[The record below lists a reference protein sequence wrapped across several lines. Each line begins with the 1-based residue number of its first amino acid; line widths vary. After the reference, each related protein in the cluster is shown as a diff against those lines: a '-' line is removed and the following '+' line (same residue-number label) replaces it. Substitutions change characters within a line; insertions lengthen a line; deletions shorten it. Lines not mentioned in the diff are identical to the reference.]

1 MPGARL
7 CPAESLCGEKNG
19 GNMPRET
26 RAQVVLVEDHPM
38 FREQLAHL
46 INKQP
51 DMAVC
56 AEADNAAHGLAAI
69 NRQQPSLAIIDIT
82 LKGSS
87 GLELLKDLR
96 AQGIKVPVL
105 MLSMHAES
113 LYAERALRA
122 GANGYITKEEASAK
136 VMTAIRQVLA
146 GEIYLDPRFMKRI
159 VSQILVNPR
168 NNSAAPIERLTDREL
183 AVFELIGEGRTTREI
198 GIRLR
203 VSVAT
208 IETYRARIKE
218 KLGLENA
225 GQLHVR
231 ASSWIHERH
240 ATAG

>member
-1 MPGARL
+1 
-7 CPAESLCGEKNG
+7 
-19 GNMPRET
+19 MPRDM
-26 RAQVVLVEDHPM
+26 RARVVLVEDHPM

-56 AEADNAAHGLAAI
+56 AEANNAADGFAAI

-105 MLSMHAES
+105 MLSMHPES

-122 GANGYITKEEASAK
+122 GASGYITKEEASAK

-146 GEIYLDPRFMKRI
+146 GEIYLDPRFMKRV
-159 VSQILVNPR
+159 VSQILVDPG
-168 NNSAAPIERLTDREL
+168 SKAATPIERLTDREL
-183 AVFELIGEGRTTREI
+183 AVFELIGEGRTTREV
-198 GIRLR
+198 GLRLR

-225 GQLHVR
+225 GQLHAK
-231 ASSWIHERH
+231 ASSWVHERH
-240 ATAG
+240 AIAG

>member
-1 MPGARL
+1 
-7 CPAESLCGEKNG
+7 
-19 GNMPRET
+19 MPRDM
-26 RAQVVLVEDHPM
+26 RAKVVLVEDHPM

-56 AEADNAAHGLAAI
+56 AEANTAAAGFAAI
-69 NRQQPSLAIIDIT
+69 NRQEPSLAIIDIT

-96 AQGIKVPVL
+96 AQGIKIPIL
-105 MLSMHAES
+105 MLSMHPES

-122 GANGYITKEEASAK
+122 GASGYITKEEASAK

-146 GEIYLDPRFMKRI
+146 GEIYLDPRFMKRV
-159 VSQILVNPR
+159 VSQILVDPG
-168 NNSAAPIERLTDREL
+168 SKSTTPIERLTDREL
-183 AVFELIGEGRTTREI
+183 AVFELIGEGRTTREV
-198 GIRLR
+198 GFRLR

-225 GQLHVR
+225 GQLHAK
-231 ASSWIHERH
+231 ASSWVHERH
-240 ATAG
+240 AIAG

>member
-1 MPGARL
+1 ML
-7 CPAESLCGEKNG
+7 
-19 GNMPRET
+19 RET
-26 RAQVVLVEDHPM
+26 QAQVVLVEDHPM
-38 FREQLAHL
+38 FREQLAQL

-56 AEADNAAHGLAAI
+56 AEAATALDGLAVI
-69 NRQQPSLAIIDIT
+69 NREQPALAIIDIT

-113 LYAERALRA
+113 LYAERAMRA

-146 GEIYLDPRFMKRI
+146 GEIYLDPRFMKRV

-168 NNSAAPIERLTDREL
+168 NSSEAPVERLTDREL

-198 GIRLR
+198 GVRLR

-208 IETYRARIKE
+208 VETYRARIKE

-225 GQLHVR
+225 GQLHAR
-231 ASSWIHERH
+231 ASGWIHERH
-240 ATAG
+240 AIAG

>member
-1 MPGARL
+1 
-7 CPAESLCGEKNG
+7 
-19 GNMPRET
+19 MPREA
-26 RAQVVLVEDHPM
+26 RAKVVLVEDHPM

-51 DMAVC
+51 DMVVC
-56 AEADNAAHGLAAI
+56 AETDNTAAGLAAI
-69 NRQQPSLAIIDIT
+69 TREQPALAIVDIT
-82 LKGSS
+82 LKDSS

-105 MLSMHAES
+105 ILSMHAES

-146 GEIYLDPRFMKRI
+146 GEVYLDPCFMKRM
-159 VSQILVNPR
+159 VSRILVNPR
-168 NNSAAPIERLTDREL
+168 NNSATALERLTDREL

-198 GIRLR
+198 AVRLR
-203 VSVAT
+203 VSAAT
-208 IETYRARIKE
+208 VETYRARIKE

-225 GQLHVR
+225 GQLHAR
-231 ASSWIHERH
+231 ASSWVHERH
-240 ATAG
+240 AIAG

>member
-1 MPGARL
+1 MPH
-7 CPAESLCGEKNG
+7 
-19 GNMPRET
+19 ET

-51 DMAVC
+51 DMSVC
-56 AEADNAAHGLAAI
+56 FETDNTTDGLAAI
-69 NRQQPSLAIIDIT
+69 TRLQPALAIVDIT

-96 AQGIKVPVL
+96 AQEIKVPVL
-105 MLSMHAES
+105 ILSMHAES

-146 GEIYLDPRFMKRI
+146 GEIYLDPRFMQRV
-159 VSQILVNPR
+159 VSRVLVNPR
-168 NNSAAPIERLTDREL
+168 SNAATALERLTDREL

-203 VSVAT
+203 VSAAT

-225 GQLHVR
+225 GQLHAR
-231 ASSWIHERH
+231 ASSWVHERH
-240 ATAG
+240 AIAG

>member
-1 MPGARL
+1 
-7 CPAESLCGEKNG
+7 
-19 GNMPRET
+19 MPRET

-38 FREQLAHL
+38 FREQLAQL

-183 AVFELIGEGRTTREI
+183 AVFELIGEGRATREI
-198 GIRLR
+198 GVRLR

-240 ATAG
+240 AIAG

>member
-1 MPGARL
+1 
-7 CPAESLCGEKNG
+7 
-19 GNMPRET
+19 MPREA

-51 DMAVC
+51 DMSVC
-56 AEADNAAHGLAAI
+56 AEVDNTGDGLAAI
-69 NRQQPSLAIIDIT
+69 MRQQPALAIVDIT

-96 AQGIKVPVL
+96 AQGCKVPVL
-105 MLSMHAES
+105 ILSMHAES

-146 GEIYLDPRFMKRI
+146 GEIYLDPRFMKRV
-159 VSQILVNPR
+159 VSRILVNPR
-168 NNSAAPIERLTDREL
+168 NNSATALERLTDREL

-198 GIRLR
+198 ALRLR
-203 VSVAT
+203 VSAAT
-208 IETYRARIKE
+208 VETYRARIKE

-225 GQLHVR
+225 GQLHAR
-231 ASSWIHERH
+231 ASSWLHERH
-240 ATAG
+240 AIAG

>member
-1 MPGARL
+1 
-7 CPAESLCGEKNG
+7 
-19 GNMPRET
+19 MPRET

-46 INKQP
+46 INKQS

-56 AEADNAAHGLAAI
+56 AHAANAADGFTVIVRELPA
-69 NRQQPSLAIIDIT
+69 LAIIDIT

-146 GEIYLDPRFMKRI
+146 GEIYLDSRFMKRV
-159 VSQILVNPR
+159 VSQILVNPGS
-168 NNSAAPIERLTDREL
+168 NSASPIERLTDREL

-198 GIRLR
+198 GVRLR

-225 GQLHVR
+225 GQLHAK
-231 ASSWIHERH
+231 ASSWVHERH
-240 ATAG
+240 AAR

>member
-1 MPGARL
+1 
-7 CPAESLCGEKNG
+7 
-19 GNMPRET
+19 MPRDT
-26 RAQVVLVEDHPM
+26 RSQVVLVEDHPM

-46 INKQP
+46 INKQA

-56 AEADNAAHGLAAI
+56 AEADNATDGLAVI
-69 NRQQPSLAIIDIT
+69 NRLQPALAIIDIT
-82 LKGSS
+82 LKNSS

-96 AQGIKVPVL
+96 AQEIKVPVL

-136 VMTAIRQVLA
+136 VMTAIRQVLS
-146 GEIYLDPRFMKRI
+146 GEVYLDPRFMKRV

-168 NNSAAPIERLTDREL
+168 NNSASRIERLTDREL
-183 AVFELIGEGRTTREI
+183 AVFELIGEGRTTREV
-198 GIRLR
+198 GVRLR

-208 IETYRARIKE
+208 VETYRARIKE

-225 GQLHVR
+225 GQLHAK
-231 ASSWIHERH
+231 ASSWVQERH
-240 ATAG
+240 AIAG

>member
-1 MPGARL
+1 
-7 CPAESLCGEKNG
+7 
-19 GNMPRET
+19 MPREA

-51 DMAVC
+51 DMSVC
-56 AEADNAAHGLAAI
+56 AEVDNTTDGLAAI
-69 NRQQPSLAIIDIT
+69 LRQQPALAIVDIT
-82 LKGSS
+82 LKDSS

-96 AQGIKVPVL
+96 AQGSKVPVL
-105 MLSMHAES
+105 ILSMHAES

-146 GEIYLDPRFMKRI
+146 GEIYLDPRFMKRV
-159 VSQILVNPR
+159 VSRILVNPR
-168 NNSAAPIERLTDREL
+168 NNSASALERLTDREL

-198 GIRLR
+198 GVRLR
-203 VSVAT
+203 VSAAT
-208 IETYRARIKE
+208 VETYRARIKE

-225 GQLHVR
+225 GQLHAR
-231 ASSWIHERH
+231 ASSWVHERH
-240 ATAG
+240 AIAG

>member
-1 MPGARL
+1 
-7 CPAESLCGEKNG
+7 
-19 GNMPRET
+19 MPRET

-38 FREQLAHL
+38 FRAQLAHL

-96 AQGIKVPVL
+96 AQRIKVPVL

-225 GQLHVR
+225 GQLHAR
-231 ASSWIHERH
+231 ASNWVHERH
-240 ATAG
+240 AIAG

>member
-1 MPGARL
+1 
-7 CPAESLCGEKNG
+7 
-19 GNMPRET
+19 MPREA

-51 DMAVC
+51 DMSVC
-56 AEADNAAHGLAAI
+56 AEVDNTTDGLAAI
-69 NRQQPSLAIIDIT
+69 MRQQPALAIVDIT

-96 AQGIKVPVL
+96 AQGSKVAVL
-105 MLSMHAES
+105 ILSMHAES

-159 VSQILVNPR
+159 VSRILVNPR
-168 NNSAAPIERLTDREL
+168 NNSATALERLTDREL
-183 AVFELIGEGRTTREI
+183 AVFELIGEGQITREI
-198 GIRLR
+198 ALRLR
-203 VSVAT
+203 VSAAT
-208 IETYRARIKE
+208 VETYRARIKE

-225 GQLHVR
+225 GQLHAR
-231 ASSWIHERH
+231 ASSWVHERH
-240 ATAG
+240 AIAG

>member
-1 MPGARL
+1 
-7 CPAESLCGEKNG
+7 
-19 GNMPRET
+19 MPRET

-38 FREQLAHL
+38 FREQLAQL

-56 AEADNAAHGLAAI
+56 AEAANATDGFSVI
-69 NRQQPSLAIIDIT
+69 NREQPALAIIDIT

-96 AQGIKVPVL
+96 AQGSKVPVL

-146 GEIYLDPRFMKRI
+146 GEIYLDPLFMNRV
-159 VSQILVNPR
+159 VSKLLVNPR

-198 GIRLR
+198 GVRLR

-208 IETYRARIKE
+208 VETYRARIKE
-218 KLGLENA
+218 KLDLENA
-225 GQLHVR
+225 GQLHAK
-231 ASSWIHERH
+231 ASSWVHERH
-240 ATAG
+240 AIAG

>member
-1 MPGARL
+1 
-7 CPAESLCGEKNG
+7 
-19 GNMPRET
+19 MPRET

-46 INKQP
+46 INKQS

-56 AEADNAAHGLAAI
+56 AEAANASDGFAVILREHPA
-69 NRQQPSLAIIDIT
+69 LAIIDIT

-96 AQGIKVPVL
+96 AQGTKTPVL

-136 VMTAIRQVLA
+136 VMSAIRQVLA
-146 GEIYLDPRFMKRI
+146 GEIYLDPRFMKRV
-159 VSQILVNPR
+159 VSKILVNPR

-198 GIRLR
+198 GVRLR
-203 VSVAT
+203 VGVAT
-208 IETYRARIKE
+208 IETYRARIKG

-225 GQLHVR
+225 GQLHAK
-231 ASSWIHERH
+231 ASSWVHERH
-240 ATAG
+240 AIAG

>member
-1 MPGARL
+1 
-7 CPAESLCGEKNG
+7 
-19 GNMPRET
+19 MPREA

-51 DMAVC
+51 DMSVC
-56 AEADNAAHGLAAI
+56 AEVDNTGDGLAAI
-69 NRQQPSLAIIDIT
+69 MRQQPALAIVDIT

-96 AQGIKVPVL
+96 AQGSKVPVL
-105 MLSMHAES
+105 ILSMHAES

-146 GEIYLDPRFMKRI
+146 GEIYLDPRFMKRV
-159 VSQILVNPR
+159 VSRILVNPR
-168 NNSAAPIERLTDREL
+168 NNSATALERLTDREL
-183 AVFELIGEGRTTREI
+183 AVFELIGEGRTTRETAL
-198 GIRLR
+198 RLR
-203 VSVAT
+203 VSAAT
-208 IETYRARIKE
+208 VETYRARIKE

-225 GQLHVR
+225 GQLHAR
-231 ASSWIHERH
+231 ASSWVHERH
-240 ATAG
+240 AIAG

>member
-1 MPGARL
+1 
-7 CPAESLCGEKNG
+7 
-19 GNMPRET
+19 MPREA

-51 DMAVC
+51 DMTVC
-56 AEADNAAHGLAAI
+56 AEANNAADGLAAI
-69 NRQQPSLAIIDIT
+69 IRHLPALAIIDIT

-96 AQGIKVPVL
+96 AQRIKVPVL
-105 MLSMHAES
+105 MLSMHAET

-136 VMTAIRQVLA
+136 VMTAIRQVIS
-146 GEIYLDPRFMKRI
+146 GEIYLDPRFMKRV
-159 VSQILVNPR
+159 VSQILVNPGSNR
-168 NNSAAPIERLTDREL
+168 TASLERLTDREL

-198 GIRLR
+198 GLRLR

-208 IETYRARIKE
+208 IETYRARIKD

-225 GQLHVR
+225 GQLHAK
-231 ASSWIHERH
+231 ASLWVHERH
-240 ATAG
+240 AAAG

>member
-1 MPGARL
+1 
-7 CPAESLCGEKNG
+7 
-19 GNMPRET
+19 MPREM
-26 RAQVVLVEDHPM
+26 RAKVALVEDHPM

-46 INKQP
+46 INKQQ

-56 AEADNAAHGLAAI
+56 AEANNAADGFAAI

-105 MLSMHAES
+105 MLSMHPES

-122 GANGYITKEEASAK
+122 GASGYITKEEASAK

-146 GEIYLDPRFMKRI
+146 GEIYLDPRFMKRV
-159 VSQILVNPR
+159 VSQILVDPG
-168 NNSAAPIERLTDREL
+168 SKAATPIERLTDREL
-183 AVFELIGEGRTTREI
+183 AVFELIGEGRTTREV
-198 GIRLR
+198 GLRLR

-225 GQLHVR
+225 GQLHAK
-231 ASSWIHERH
+231 ASSWVHERH
-240 ATAG
+240 AIAG

>member
-1 MPGARL
+1 
-7 CPAESLCGEKNG
+7 
-19 GNMPRET
+19 MPRET
-26 RAQVVLVEDHPM
+26 LARVVLVEDHPM

-46 INKQP
+46 INKQS

-56 AEADNAAHGLAAI
+56 AEVNNAGEALAVI
-69 NRQQPSLAIIDIT
+69 NREQPALAIIDIT
-82 LKGSS
+82 LKDSS

-96 AQGIKVPVL
+96 AQEIQVPVL
-105 MLSMHAES
+105 MLSMHPES

-146 GEIYLDPRFMKRI
+146 GEVYLDPRFMKRM
-159 VSQILVNPR
+159 VSKILVNPR

-198 GIRLR
+198 GLRLR
-203 VSVAT
+203 VGVAT

-225 GQLHVR
+225 GQLHAR
-231 ASSWIHERH
+231 ASSWVHERH
-240 ATAG
+240 AIAG

>member
-1 MPGARL
+1 
-7 CPAESLCGEKNG
+7 
-19 GNMPRET
+19 MPREM
-26 RAQVVLVEDHPM
+26 RAKVVLVEDHPM

-46 INKQP
+46 INKQE

-56 AEADNAAHGLAAI
+56 AEADNAGDGFAAI
-69 NRQQPSLAIIDIT
+69 KRQQPSLAIIDIT

-96 AQGIKVPVL
+96 AQGSKVPVL
-105 MLSMHAES
+105 MLSMHPES

-122 GANGYITKEEASAK
+122 GASGYITKEEASAR

-146 GEIYLDPRFMKRI
+146 GEIYLDPRFMKRVI
-159 VSQILVNPR
+159 SQILVDPG
-168 NNSAAPIERLTDREL
+168 SKAATPIERLTDREL
-183 AVFELIGEGRTTREI
+183 AVFELIGEGRTTREV
-198 GIRLR
+198 GLRLR

-225 GQLHVR
+225 GQLHAK
-231 ASSWIHERH
+231 ASSWVHERH
-240 ATAG
+240 AIAG

>member
-1 MPGARL
+1 MR
-7 CPAESLCGEKNG
+7 
-19 GNMPRET
+19 RET
-26 RAQVVLVEDHPM
+26 RARVVLVEDHPM

-46 INKQP
+46 INRQP
-51 DMAVC
+51 DMTVC
-56 AEADNAAHGLAAI
+56 AEADNAVHALAVI
-69 NRQQPSLAIIDIT
+69 IREQPALAIVDIT
-82 LKGSS
+82 LKNSS

-146 GEIYLDPRFMKRI
+146 GEVYLDSHFMKRV
-159 VSQILVNPR
+159 VSKILVNSR

-183 AVFELIGEGRTTREI
+183 AVFEQIGEGRTTREI
-198 GIRLR
+198 GLRLR

-218 KLGLENA
+218 KLSIENA
-225 GQLHVR
+225 GQLHAR
-231 ASSWIHERH
+231 ASGWIHERH
-240 ATAG
+240 AIAG

>member
-1 MPGARL
+1 
-7 CPAESLCGEKNG
+7 
-19 GNMPRET
+19 MPREA
-26 RAQVVLVEDHPM
+26 RAQIVLVEDHPM

-51 DMAVC
+51 DMSVC
-56 AEADNAAHGLAAI
+56 AEADNGNDGLTAI
-69 NRQQPSLAIIDIT
+69 TRQQPALAIIDIT

-96 AQGIKVPVL
+96 AQGSTVPVL

-122 GANGYITKEEASAK
+122 GANGYITKEEASGK

-146 GEIYLDPRFMKRI
+146 GEIYLDPHFMKRV
-159 VSQILVNPR
+159 VSRVLVNPR

-183 AVFELIGEGRTTREI
+183 AVFELIGEGRTTREV

-203 VSVAT
+203 VSTAT
-208 IETYRARIKE
+208 VETYRARIKE

-225 GQLHVR
+225 SQLHAR
-231 ASSWIHERH
+231 ASSWVHERH
-240 ATAG
+240 AIAG